1 MGVRRRPPAIAWGVR
16 LEQRP
21 GWYFDKMGR
30 LRACLVVN
38 ASLVGQVAV
47 IDLETGEPVDVP
59 VEDVLTEP
67 PS

>member
-1 MGVRRRPPAIAWGVR
+1 MDAVECGVR
-16 LEQRP
+16 LEQRT
-21 GWYFDKMGR
+21 GWYFDAAGR

-47 IDLETGEPVDVP
+47 IDVETGEPVEVP

-67 PS
+67 PE